1 MASPS
6 RPRIFLDTS
15 TLFAGVWS
23 ETGGARML
31 FKLAEAG
38 NIDLLVSAEVL
49 TEAEAVIRR
58 KAPSNLAFQTLL
70 LDCARV
76 SMVPAAD
83 SEILQQCEVLVSDQ
97 ADAVIVAAAWAAR
110 PDYFVTLDRRHL
122 LGNAPL
128 AAAVPFPVGTPGD
141 CLEWYRKQ
149 LAPG

>member
-1 MASPS
+1 MASLS
-6 RPRIFLDTS
+6 RRRIFLDTS
-15 TLFAGVWS
+15 TIFAGVWS

-70 LDCARV
+70 LDRARV

-83 SEILQQCEVLVSDQ
+83 SDILQQCEVLVSD
-97 ADAVIVAAAWAAR
+97 
-110 PDYFVTLDRRHL
+110 
-122 LGNAPL
+122 
-128 AAAVPFPVGTPGD
+128 
-141 CLEWYRKQ
+141 
-149 LAPG
+149 